1 MPSQCVTCRRALK
14 QQVVDETRP
23 GGRTNGRSMR
33 ARTLFLMLILLAGA
47 DWLAC
52 RVLDQQVHR
61 AFERWTQVMT
71 DQGWAVHAGAVVE
84 DGVPFGARL
93 TLRDL
98 SVTGGRAMVPGGVDL
113 DAGRVVLSLA
123 IADPFRLVIQPQGAV
138 HLRLAGLPPVT
149 VEAERMSASVKLW
162 RTPVDSIDI
171 RALSLA
177 GGLQRSSNHQDVRVD
192 SLHIV
197 LKAARG
203 FSARTT
209 AQLTVD
215 AHGAQ
220 LPDDGRWP
228 LGATIGQIGFDLS
241 LASPALSGGNGSD
254 QARAWRDW
262 GGALALQRLDV
273 RWGPLQLHTIARLGL
288 DDRLQPAGSGTA
300 QVSGWGASLDALAR
314 GGAIAPGV
322 AQTAKA
328 VLGLMAPA
336 ASSSDGDATLSLPF
350 TLRDSTLSVGKVPLM
365 RLNTVT
371 WGGV

>member
-1 MPSQCVTCRRALK
+1 
-14 QQVVDETRP
+14 
-23 GGRTNGRSMR
+23 MR
-33 ARTLFLMLILLAGA
+33 ARTLFLMLLLLLAGA

-52 RVLDQQVHR
+52 RVLDRQVHR
-61 AFERWTQVMT
+61 AFDRWTQVMT
-71 DQGWAVHAGAVVE
+71 DQGWHVHAGAVVE

-93 TLRDL
+93 TVRDL

-113 DAGRVVLSLA
+113 DVGRVVLILDVV
-123 IADPFRLVIQPQGAV
+123 DPFRLVIQPQGAV
-138 HLRLAGLPPVT
+138 HLRLAGLPPVA
-149 VEAERMSASVKLW
+149 VDADSMSASVKLW
-162 RTPVDSIDI
+162 RTPVDSVDI
-171 RALSLA
+171 HATSLT
-177 GGLQRSSNHQDVRVD
+177 GGLERSSNHQDVRAD
-192 SLHIV
+192 SLH
-197 LKAARG
+197 LRLTAARG
-203 FSARTT
+203 FSARTS

-215 AHGAQ
+215 ARGVQ

-228 LGATIGQIGFDLS
+228 LGATIGQIGFDVS

-262 GGALALQRLDV
+262 GGALTLQRLDM
-273 RWGPLQLHTIARLGL
+273 RWGRLQLHTIARLGL
-288 DDRLQPAGSGTA
+288 DDRLQPAGSGVA
-300 QVSGWGASLDALAR
+300 QISGWGASLDALAR
-314 GGAIAPGV
+314 GGAVAPGV

>member
-1 MPSQCVTCRRALK
+1 
-14 QQVVDETRP
+14 
-23 GGRTNGRSMR
+23 MR
-33 ARTLFLMLILLAGA
+33 ARTLFLMLLLLAGA

-52 RVLDQQVHR
+52 RVLDRRVHR
-61 AFERWTQVMT
+61 AFDRWAQTMT
-71 DQGWAVHAGAVVE
+71 DQGWTVHQGGVVE
-84 DGVPFGARL
+84 NGLPFGAQL
-93 TLRDL
+93 TVRDL

-113 DAGRVVLSLA
+113 DMRRLVLSLS
-123 IADPFRLVIQPQGAV
+123 IADPFRLVIQPQGPV
-138 HLRLAGLPPVT
+138 RFRLAGLPAVS
-149 VEAERMSASVKLW
+149 VDADSMSASVKLW

-171 RALSLA
+171 SAASLA
-177 GGLQRSSNHQDVRVD
+177 GGLQRSSNHQDVRID
-192 SLHIV
+192 SLHMR
-197 LKAARG
+197 LTAARG

-209 AQLTVD
+209 AQLAVD
-215 AHGAQ
+215 AHGVQ

-228 LGATIGQIGFDLS
+228 LGATIGQIGFDVS

-262 GGALALQRLDV
+262 GGALVLQRLDV

-288 DDRLQPAGSGTA
+288 DDRLQPAGSGVA
-300 QVSGWGASLDALAR
+300 RVSGWAASLDALAR
-314 GGAIAPGV
+314 GGTIAPGV

-336 ASSSDGDATLSLPF
+336 ASTPSSDAPLSLPF

-365 RLNTVT
+365 RLNTVS